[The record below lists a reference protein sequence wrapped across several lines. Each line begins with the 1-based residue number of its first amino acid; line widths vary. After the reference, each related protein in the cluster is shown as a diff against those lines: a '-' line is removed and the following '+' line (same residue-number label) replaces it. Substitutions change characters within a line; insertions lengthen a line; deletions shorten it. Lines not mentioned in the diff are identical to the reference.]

1 MYCREYCSGMYFLE
15 TQRYLRPDLGYELK
29 EQMRSSK
36 KYWIITGAQGVGKT
50 TVSKYMAERYGLK
63 LI

>member
-1 MYCREYCSGMYFLE
+1 MYFLE

-29 EQMRSSK
+29 EQIKESK